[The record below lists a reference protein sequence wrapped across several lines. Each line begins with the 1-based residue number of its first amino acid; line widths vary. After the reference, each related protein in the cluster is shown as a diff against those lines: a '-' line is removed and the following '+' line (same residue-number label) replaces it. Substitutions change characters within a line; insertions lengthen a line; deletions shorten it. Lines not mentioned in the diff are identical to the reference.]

1 MYVQSLLDEMTSPGP
16 GNYNGPRRPYVTP
29 SDSDRKIMNGGG
41 GRPDDGKTDGDYA
54 DDINKDIYQN
64 LKKSNAR
71 IEELRKKQIGE
82 DTYSQY
88 LKDSLKNTQARET
101 NIDLSPLMALSDN
114 WFGGNMAGSYNA
126 GFTGDKKQAQI
137 LALQNAL
144 GKRQGQLSDA
154 EQKSIADQI
163 GKEYYG
169 QQVMGGM
176 IDSPAAPSQS
186 ENMAV
191 SRESRALRTA
201 IGTEVKD
208 AGMSDAVTGLQKMHR
223 LQQFIKENNGIPM
236 YGNAYIEYQRLHKD
250 LLLTEKERQ
259 ALGALAGPDI
269 GVIEGYI
276 GPGSAGGVISA
287 KLLGQTPQGHVDAL
301 GKNIKTIGGEIDKFY
316 GRLHRSYSDAPE
328 AKRYIGAYEDDYRK
342 ALSDIGSSDKTKS
355 GSDAPR
361 VGKASPDVAQP
372 RTPGINPDLERELGN
387 RGLFDL
393 IKQREAIEVYRSGVR
408 K

>member
-176 IDSPAAPSQS
+176 IDSTQEKKPTIGDARRERKDILDNKYKYSRHPKHGDIMKGMTDIARSSKKISGILEVRGGRVPSINSPDYAVFQS
-186 ENMAV
+186 NV
-191 SRESRALRTA
+191 SRMLTNYNK
-201 IGTEVKD
+201 V
-208 AGMSDAVTGLQKMHR
+208 AG
-223 LQQFIKENNGIPM
+223 
-236 YGNAYIEYQRLHKD
+236 
-250 LLLTEKERQ
+250 
-259 ALGALAGPDI
+259 LGALAGSDLDLLQKAIGLSPVAYESKLKEVINRGGMEAVLKDLNNTMDAQAKAVGADARDI
-269 GVIEGYI
+269 Y
-276 GPGSAGGVISA
+276 GG
-287 KLLGQTPQGHVDAL
+287 DADETFRIQL
-301 GKNIKTIGGEIDKFY
+301 DDYKKARGIGGK
-316 GRLHRSYSDAPE
+316 RSPHTEETKKQIRDL
-328 AKRYIGAYEDDYRK
+328 KGK
-342 ALSDIGSSDKTKS
+342 ALLVKHSK
-355 GSDAPR
+355 
-361 VGKASPDVAQP
+361 
-372 RTPGINPDLERELGN
+372 
-387 RGLFDL
+387 
-393 IKQREAIEVYRSGVR
+393 
-408 K
+408 